1 MVSHFGKFS
10 NLPCCVSHIA
20 IYIKLN
26 ITLPLEQPGEVIEV
40 LVA

>member
-1 MVSHFGKFS
+1 MVWHCGKFS
-10 NLPCCVSHIA
+10 NLPCGISHIA

-26 ITLPLEQPGEVIEV
+26 ITLALEQPGEVIEV